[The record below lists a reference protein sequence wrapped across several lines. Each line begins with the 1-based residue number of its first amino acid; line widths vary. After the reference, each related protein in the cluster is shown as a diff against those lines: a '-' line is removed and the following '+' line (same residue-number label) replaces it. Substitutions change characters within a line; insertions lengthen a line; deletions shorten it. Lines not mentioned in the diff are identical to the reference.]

1 MSNTKRP
8 FVPYFLKKIDDT
20 LLRNNPSVWQT
31 RTHLVLFFTALF
43 AVVLSLFCL
52 LVFFDAKQY
61 SSLSGWVSFTALIVF
76 IGFVFWLIFLLR
88 FNVFKRFGNWYVW
101 DGLKSFMLYFISI
114 GAMVAVCFIPAAIET
129 YRANQQFGNE
139 EIVNDINEL
148 NATACKL
155 EYDILPLKWRAEK
168 CKVVDKT
175 PDIVTGHETDTV
187 AINIVDSGSLYY
199 NVIDTAELRRR
210 LSAADRDS
218 VVKVNDSVYVFYECP
233 DYSFV
238 RSYSADEYTQN
249 TLLTSAQLYRT
260 VIKNYQKPDRTMLTK
275 RMNELRI
282 KWAVNSRY
290 SSYNEGYEP
299 GYEPNLSYDIRIKK
313 KYDLNRISYG
323 IENAVEKKYDWKRNW
338 ESYLRVF
345 YYITLVLTM
354 LLFIFRHST
363 VKTFFLSL
371 LAGVIVTI
379 ITGLM
384 MLVNYDSTES
394 SFLSFIVLY
403 YIVFAGIGLSVFGA
417 ATRKA
422 IQGIGLNLF
431 FFMTPFMPVVF
442 VALNESMRYSRR
454 VYEPVVIAEPV
465 NYALYYFI
473 AEIIGALLLLGLMEP
488 LFKRLYRRWFA
499 APEN

>member
-1 MSNTKRP
+1 MRNNKRS
-8 FVPYFLKKIDDT
+8 FVPSFLNKLDDQ
-20 LLRNNPSVWQT
+20 LLRNNPAVWQT
-31 RTHLVLFFTALF
+31 RTHLVLFFAALF
-43 AVVLSLFCL
+43 GAVLSLFCL

-61 SSLSGWVSFTALIVF
+61 SSLSGWVSFTALIIF

-88 FNVFKRFGNWYVW
+88 FNVFKRFGNWYAW
-101 DGLKSFMLYFISI
+101 DGLKSFLLYFISI
-114 GAMVAVCFIPAAIET
+114 GSMVAVCFIPAAIET

-139 EIVNDINEL
+139 EIVKEINEL

-168 CKVVDKT
+168 CKVVDRT
-175 PDIVTGHETDTV
+175 PLVIAENVADTV
-187 AINIVDSGSLYY
+187 AINIVDSGTMSYS
-199 NVIDTAELRRR
+199 VIDTAELRRR
-210 LSAADRDS
+210 LYAESDS
-218 VVKVNDSVYVFYECP
+218 VVKINDSVYVFYQCP
-233 DYSFV
+233 DYSFI
-238 RSYSADEYTQN
+238 RSYRADEYTQ
-249 TLLTSAQLYRT
+249 TQLLTSAQLYRT
-260 VIKNYQKPDRTMLTK
+260 VIKNYQKPDRALLTK

-282 KWAVNSRY
+282 KWAVNNRY
-290 SSYNEGYEP
+290 NSYSEGYEP
-299 GYEPNLSYDIRIKK
+299 GYEPDLSYDIKIKK

-338 ESYLRVF
+338 KSYLRTF

-379 ITGLM
+379 LTGLLM
-384 MLVNYDSTES
+384 VINYDSAES
-394 SFLSFIVLY
+394 SFFSLIVLY
-403 YIVFAGIGLSVFGA
+403 YIVFGGTGLSVFGA

-431 FFMTPFMPVVF
+431 FFMTPFMPIVF
-442 VALNESMRYSRR
+442 VALHESVRYRSGR
-454 VYEPVVIAEPV
+454 YEPAIIAEPY

-473 AEIIGALLLLGLMEP
+473 AEIIGAVLLLGLMEP
-488 LFKRLYRRWFA
+488 LFKRLYRKWFA